1 MIVPAAEPETS
12 AVSVVSKGESPESG
26 DTEKATASDGAG
38 SATVNVKLVVSPVPP
53 ILGEP
58 ETHMV
63 YVPARVVA
71 AESAVRVKVEVQ
83 VRLGVQETGLNAA
96 VTPVGRLPE
105 AWLADRVI
113 GEAAPL
119 DLVTVIVLEPPV
131 APLTDVISPFW
142 VRV

>member
-1 MIVPAAEPETS
+1 MVPAAVPETS
-12 AVSVVSKGESPESG
+12 ALAVTSVAGGGMERERVTPRVG
-26 DTEKATASDGAG
+26 AGAG
-38 SATVNVKLVVSPVPP
+38 SATVSVKLVVSPVPP

-71 AESAVRVKVEVQ
+71 AESAVRVRVEVQ
-83 VRLGVQETGLNAA
+83 VRLGVQEVGLNEA
-96 VTPVGRLPE
+96 VTPVGKDPE
-105 AWLADRVI
+105 TWLADRVI